1 MSHPFLTFSILRA
14 EGNVEKKGFTLIELL
29 IVVAIIGI
37 IAAIAIPN
45 LTRARVSANEAQV
58 IGDTRTV
65 LSASITYG
73 VNNCGFFAASLECMT
88 QGNICIPNY
97 PSNAPAFL
105 GGDVGRPTP
114 YLKGGYVR
122 DYLARATSNPGS
134 RCDPSSNFDFCYMS
148 TPANPGLSGVRSYSG
163 TPAGTIYFDQA
174 GNPIA
179 CPIVSGVLSL
189 E

>member
-1 MSHPFLTFSILRA
+1 
-14 EGNVEKKGFTLIELL
+14 VEKKGFTLIELL

-37 IAAIAIPN
+37 IAAIAIPS
-45 LTRARVSANEAQV
+45 LLRARVSANEAQV

-73 VNNCGFFAASLECMT
+73 ANNCGFFAASLECMT
-88 QGNICIPNY
+88 QGNVCIPNY

-105 GGDVGRPTP
+105 GLDLGRLTP
-114 YLKGGYVR
+114 YQKGGYVR
-122 DYLARATSNPGS
+122 NYLARATSAPGP

-148 TPANPGLSGVRSYSG
+148 TPTNPGLSGVRSYSG

-174 GNPIA
+174 GAAIA
-179 CPIVSGVLSL
+179 CPIPSGTLSL

>member
-1 MSHPFLTFSILRA
+1 MSHPFPYLFDLKA

-37 IAAIAIPN
+37 IAAIAIPS
-45 LTRARVSANEAQV
+45 LIRARVSANEAQV
-58 IGDTRTV
+58 VGDTRTV
-65 LSASITYG
+65 ISASITYAA
-73 VNNCGFFAASLECMT
+73 NNCGFFAASMDCMT
-88 QGNICIPNY
+88 QGNVCIPNY

-105 GGDVGRPTP
+105 GGDIGRPTP
-114 YLKGGYVR
+114 YQKGGYVR
-122 DYLARATSNPGS
+122 DYLARATCNPGS
-134 RCDPSSNFDFCYMS
+134 RCDPNSNFDFCYMS